1 MTIWEYLQLP
11 VFQKALLAAFLAGSG
26 ISLLGIVIIMLNLTT
41 IRFALMH
48 MALLGG
54 AVGLLLETEPIVGAL
69 GGIVLGSLL
78 LGPLSRKLK
87 MDTGLIGAFFM
98 TGAIAIAF
106 VIFYSAGVPAM
117 DVFGLFAGSIL
128 TLSTLDLSLM
138 AALSFTIIILFFIFY
153 RELQLLFYDEAQA
166 TWLGVPTESIK
177 SILLFL
183 TGLSIGVVMKIVGA
197 LMIDAIILLPAMAA
211 LRISRNFFQLLVW
224 TSVFGLLTTCG
235 GLLLALQ
242 FDLPTGASI
251 TITGVAV
258 LVATFLIRRP

>member
-11 VFQKALLAAFLAGSG
+11 VFQRALLAAVLAGAA
-26 ISLLGIVIIMLNLTT
+26 ISLLGIVIVMLNLTT

-54 AVGLLLETEPIVGAL
+54 AVGLLLGTAPLMGAM
-69 GGIVLGSLL
+69 GGIIAGSLL

-87 MDTGLIGAFFM
+87 LDTGLIGAFFM
-98 TGAIAIAF
+98 TGAIALAF
-106 VIFYSAGVPAM
+106 LIFHASGTPAM

-128 TLSTLDLSLM
+128 TLTTLDMIVLGILS
-138 AALSFTIIILFFIFY
+138 AAVVLVYVFFY

-166 TWLGVPTESIK
+166 EWLGVPVETIK
-177 SILLFL
+177 SALLFL
-183 TGLSIGVVMKIVGA
+183 TGLSIGVIMKLVGA

-211 LRISRNFFQLLVW
+211 LRVGRSFRQLMAW
-224 TSVFGLLTTCG
+224 TACFGLLTTCG
-235 GLLLALQ
+235 GLLLSMQ
-242 FDLPTGASI
+242 FDFPTGASI

-258 LVATFLIRRP
+258 LVLTYIVRRP